1 VPELRSQRK
10 ISACLRWFAIGAVI
24 GFVVGC
30 GAAFIYF
37 NVDPLE
43 RTAAAADGFSRWSP
57 WGLFFTL
64 PWGFIGAVG
73 GIVGALVAQGF
84 VAGCGTR
91 TRRRLANTKLARLG
105 NVDRG

>member
-1 VPELRSQRK
+1 MSK
-10 ISACLRWFAIGAVI
+10 RWLATGAVI

-30 GAAFIYF
+30 GAAFLYF

-43 RTAAAADGFSRWSP
+43 RMAAAADGFSRWSP

-73 GIVGALVAQGF
+73 GIVGALVAQRFRRGIREKNSPA
-84 VAGCGTR
+84 AG
-91 TRRRLANTKLARLG
+91 
-105 NVDRG
+105 